1 MAIYKPTE
9 ADERGNSTMTRAATL
24 LVATTAGALM
34 ASMPAHAGDVSS
46 ADRIINAIYSDLG
59 MSAKAEAPQDKRSGF
74 FVGLHTG
81 LGAET
86 GIAPEA
92 AGLSVPLLDQGAES
106 ITANAYYAYTTT
118 WSLGTYVGGGLG
130 KFNLLDQPLLNDA
143 LPRGTLAYQG
153 MAGVTYSFTPS
164 MTLGIE
170 YRYSE
175 QFDNALLTQSTLP
188 RDQEQ
193 DQSVTLRFDFLLN

>member
-1 MAIYKPTE
+1 MAITRE
-9 ADERGNSTMTRAATL
+9 ADERGGRTMKRAMTL
-24 LVATTAGALM
+24 LVAATAGAML
-34 ASMPAHAGDVSS
+34 ASTPVRAADVSS
-46 ADRIINAIYSDLG
+46 ADRIISSIYADLG
-59 MSAKAEAPQDKRSGF
+59 MSAKAEAQKDTRSGF

-86 GIAPEA
+86 GIAPVA
-92 AGLSVPLLDQGAES
+92 AGLSIPLLDEGAES
-106 ITANAYYAYTTT
+106 ITANAYYAYTTS
-118 WSLGTYVGGGLG
+118 WSLGTYVGGGVG
-130 KFNLLDQPLLNDA
+130 KFNMLDDPLLNDE

-164 MTLGIE
+164 MTLGLE

-175 QFDNALLTQSTLP
+175 QFNNPLFTQSTLP
-188 RDQEQ
+188 RDQQDE